1 MTVDSASR
9 AGRPGRRRATS
20 AAASKYDAKRAAI
33 LKRAAAA
40 FREKGFHAA
49 SMRDIAKAAGIV
61 PGAIYYYFASKEDL
75 LYVCQTQAL
84 DRLLASA
91 KRVAA
96 GRGREDE
103 KLRAIVR
110 AHVRCLLEET
120 GGSAAHLEFRALP
133 GGARREVAAGRD
145 AYERIVRGVV
155 AAGIRSGAFRRVD
168 PKLST
173 LAILGAL
180 NGTVVWWRP
189 EGARGPA
196 EIADA
201 FADTLVGG
209 LLA

>member
-1 MTVDSASR
+1 MVQIASHR
-9 AGRPGRRRATS
+9 AGRPAPRRA
-20 AAASKYDAKRAAI
+20 APASKSESKRAEI
-33 LKRAAAA
+33 LRRAAAA

-75 LYVCQTQAL
+75 LYVCQKQAL
-84 DRLLASA
+84 QSLLASA
-91 KRVAA
+91 KEVAGGA
-96 GRGREDE
+96 GREDHR
-103 KLRAIVR
+103 LRAIVH
-110 AHVRCLLEET
+110 AHVLCLLEET

-133 GGARREVAAGRD
+133 GKKRGEVAAGRD

-155 AAGIRSGAFRRVD
+155 AAGVRSGVFRRVD
-168 PKLST
+168 PKLAT

-189 EGARGPA
+189 EGPRQPR

-201 FADTLVGG
+201 FADQLVGG